1 MQVIAGE
8 HFIYVMV
15 FLVKQDFLFGLVSFN
30 TSVMDSIFVNS
41 HHPHAAQWLRP
52 LTPCWYQDPTS
63 PLANSLTFLW
73 TTQLKC
79 YTVINVD
86 PSTHTASSTN

>member
-15 FLVKQDFLFGLVSFN
+15 FLAKQNFLLGLVSFN
-30 TSVMDSIFVNS
+30 TSVMDSIFVNF

-52 LTPCWYQDPTS
+52 LTPR
-63 PLANSLTFLW
+63 
-73 TTQLKC
+73 
-79 YTVINVD
+79 
-86 PSTHTASSTN
+86 